1 MLPLH
6 GLSTNDLEQ
15 MADEEFWNYARA
27 QADTIPRVSS
37 QERNYQDQHL
47 ECELSRGNC
56 LIPLKA
62 IVEVLPSSQQYTRL
76 PLIPTWMR
84 GLVAWHGEAIP
95 LIDLD
100 MLLWGVSSSR
110 LSEMLLIANYI
121 DITVGLL
128 VPGIGLTTTVQ
139 FEQVTRS
146 VGPTVFYTPIQ
157 AGVIRGVYA
166 EEPVL
171 DVSALLLD
179 VVQQIGMA
187 AYYG

>member
-1 MLPLH
+1 MLPLN

-15 MADEEFWNYARA
+15 LADEEFWNYARA
-27 QADTIPRVSS
+27 HADAIPRISS

-47 ECELSRGNC
+47 ACELSRGNC

-62 IVEVLPSSQQYTRL
+62 IAEVLPSSQQYTQL

-84 GLVAWHGEAIP
+84 GLVAWRGEVIP
-95 LIDLD
+95 LIDLEIY
-100 MLLWGVSSSR
+100 LCGVSSSR
-110 LSEMLLIANYI
+110 LSGMLLIANYL

-146 VGPTVFYTPIQ
+146 IGPTVFYTPIR
-157 AGVIRGVYA
+157 AGVIRGVYV

-171 DVSALLLD
+171 DVSALLPD
-179 VVQQIGMA
+179 VVQQIRMA

>member
-1 MLPLH
+1 MVPLH
-6 GLSTNDLEQ
+6 GLSTNDLEH
-15 MADEEFWNYARA
+15 MADEEFWDYARA
-27 QADTIPRVSS
+27 QADIVPQISP

-62 IVEVLPSSQQYTRL
+62 IVEIMPSPHQYTQL
-76 PLIPTWMR
+76 PLIPKWMR
-84 GLVAWHGEAIP
+84 GLVAWRGEAIP

-100 MLLWGVSSSR
+100 MYLCGVSASR
-110 LSEMLLIANYI
+110 LDGMLLVANYT

-128 VPGIGLTTTVQ
+128 VPGVGLTTTVQ
-139 FEQVTRS
+139 FEQVNPS
-146 VGPTVFYTPIQ
+146 AGPTVFYTPIR

-171 DVSALLLD
+171 DVSALLPD